1 MACRLQLWGGM
12 NLGLYLGAAALGALE
27 RWQDATSSNIAASS
41 TPGFR
46 KREVQFSMQD
56 AGAIENGATRAS
68 AVSHAQFPTGN
79 VSVSFHPGQFI
90 GTGREL
96 DVAIRGDGFFEV
108 QTTDGNT
115 AYTRAGSFYT
125 NTDRTL
131 VDAQGNLLL
140 GEGGA
145 PIQLLPEG
153 GPLAIAPDGTLSQ
166 GGQQIGRLTIQ
177 RFENPQGL
185 RPLSGGLFAANGQA
199 PEPVEQPEL
208 MQGSLET
215 SNVQPVGEMVN
226 LIQINRAYEA
236 AQKLITT
243 RDDLMD
249 KTIRSV
255 T

>member
-1 MACRLQLWGGM
+1 M
-12 NLGLYLGAAALGALE
+12 NLGLYLGGAALRALE
-27 RWQDATSSNIAASS
+27 RWQDATANNIAASG
-41 TPGFR
+41 TPGYR
-46 KREVQFSMQD
+46 KREVEFSMEG
-56 AGAIENGATRAS
+56 AGTIPTGGTRGVA
-68 AVSHAQFPTGN
+68 AQQAQFPSGS

-96 DVAIRGDGFFEV
+96 DVAIRGDGFFEM
-108 QTTDGNT
+108 QTPDGAT

-131 VDAQGNLLL
+131 TDAQGNLLL

-177 RFENPQGL
+177 RFANPQGL
-185 RPLSGGLFAANGQA
+185 QPLSGGLFAANGQT
-199 PEPVEQPEL
+199 PEQVEQPEL

-236 AQKLITT
+236 AQKIITT

-249 KTIRSV
+249 KTIRTV